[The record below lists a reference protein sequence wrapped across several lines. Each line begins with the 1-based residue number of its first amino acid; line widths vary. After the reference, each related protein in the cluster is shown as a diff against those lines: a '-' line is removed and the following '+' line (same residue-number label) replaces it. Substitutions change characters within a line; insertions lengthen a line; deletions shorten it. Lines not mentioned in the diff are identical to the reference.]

1 VSMPV
6 VNGFIRSLKQRSS
19 HLLQF
24 CPATAVTT
32 ALLLAVASSAMGG
45 KAARAKDSNVAVGPQ
60 YDTTHVYVAP
70 ADLDAFVE
78 SFVAVFGGRASK
90 RIVANVLPVAS
101 STEAQYLFTPA
112 GALSIFSYQTP
123 VPYPFGQERTGYL
136 VTDIDQ
142 AIKAAREAG
151 AEVVVE
157 PFKDPIGMDAVIQ
170 WPGGVK
176 MQLYWHFAP
185 PNTPPLESIP
195 ENRVYLSHD
204 QADNFVRCFLRF
216 SHGKVVADDKRA
228 DAAEI
233 GRAGETYRRIQIESL
248 FGNMLALVTDGHL
261 PYPFGHE
268 ITGYQVQDLDGT
280 LEKAKVAG
288 VKILSAPHTASG
300 RTTTIVQF
308 PGGYIAEIHS
318 LRPH

>member
-1 VSMPV
+1 MTMHA
-6 VNGFIRSLKQRSS
+6 VNGFIRSLKQRNF
-19 HLLQF
+19 HLRRF
-24 CPATAVTT
+24 CPAIAVTT
-32 ALLLAVASSAMGG
+32 VLLLAMASSAAGG
-45 KAARAKDSNVAVGPQ
+45 KAPLAKDSNVAVGPQ

-78 SFVAVFGGRASK
+78 SFVAVFGGRPSK

-101 STEAQYLFTPA
+101 STETQYLFTPV

-123 VPYPFGQERTGYL
+123 VPFPFGQERTGYL

-142 AIKAAREAG
+142 AIRAARSAG
-151 AEVVVE
+151 AEVIVE

-176 MQLYWHFAP
+176 MQLYWHFTP
-185 PNTPPLESIP
+185 PTTPPLESIP
-195 ENRVYLSHD
+195 ENRVYISRD

-216 SHGKVVADDKRA
+216 SHGKVVADDKHA

-268 ITGYQVQDLDGT
+268 ITGYQVQDLDGA

-288 VKILSAPHTASG
+288 VKILSVPHTAPS
-300 RTTTIVQF
+300 RTTAMVQF

-318 LRPH
+318 LRPR